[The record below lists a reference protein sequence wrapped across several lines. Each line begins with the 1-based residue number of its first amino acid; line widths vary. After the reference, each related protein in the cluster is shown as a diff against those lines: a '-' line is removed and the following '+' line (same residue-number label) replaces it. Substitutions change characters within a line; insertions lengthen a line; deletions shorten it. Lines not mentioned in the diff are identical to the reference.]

1 MTHINVNWS
10 QVSPCLIYLS
20 LFLMFGLESFNEC
33 LRFLCSALKSFWF
46 VYLVCF
52 LCWCGS
58 LFLFFSGWWQT
69 EPHPVNKSLNTR
81 STTADSLLI
90 QNHTPALRIQPP
102 VWSLWETGQRCSRG
116 GMMGQEGY
124 STLQGAP
131 WPHGPLLLPQSPRW
145 RWRPTHPVTRSSSTH
160 GGVWAPIVHL
170 IYSASGWPNV
180 AMPRCRRGAG
190 LRSVSQLFRLGAKTT
205 GELETSAPA
214 I

>member
-1 MTHINVNWS
+1 MNVC
-10 QVSPCLIYLS
+10 VSFALLLNP
-20 LFLMFGLESFNEC
+20 FGLFIWSVSCADVDHCSSFSRADDRQP
-33 LRFLCSALKSFWF
+33 L
-46 VYLVCF
+46 
-52 LCWCGS
+52 
-58 LFLFFSGWWQT
+58 
-69 EPHPVNKSLNTR
+69 PVNKSLDTR

-131 WPHGPLLLPQSPRW
+131 WPHGPLLLPQSPRC